1 MFFAFL
7 SQLDLLPTP
16 QRDEMDALLPSVA
29 QMVEDRRFG
38 EVADVLDN
46 AELEVRGQGRRQ
58 APAIAAMP
66 ANSLGQTPF

>member
-46 AELEVRGQGRRQ
+46 AELEVRR
-58 APAIAAMP
+58 
-66 ANSLGQTPF
+66 